1 MADIDVRD
9 AKPEDAGAIVH
20 VRTRTWQIA
29 YAHIFS
35 PEQLAGMSAEPQA
48 ERWTEWWRRLIA
60 DPPPQAHTL
69 VADHEGRVAGFASL
83 GAALAEEVPGP
94 VGELYAI
101 YVLPEV
107 SGHGIGRALMAE
119 TLNRLQSEGFPEA
132 ILWVLEDNPRTRR
145 FYELAGW
152 RVDGNV
158 KEEESLG
165 TVARE
170 IRYRITLD
178 PLP

>member
-1 MADIDVRD
+1 LSLRAAWLTETYETPSPRIWSDV
-9 AKPEDAGAIVH
+9 
-20 VRTRTWQIA
+20 Q
-29 YAHIFS
+29 
-35 PEQLAGMSAEPQA
+35 
-48 ERWTEWWRRLIA
+48 
-60 DPPPQAHTL
+60 
-69 VADHEGRVAGFASL
+69 
-83 GAALAEEVPGP
+83 GAALAEEVPGH

-132 ILWVLEDNPRTRR
+132 ILWVIDDNPRTRR

-152 RVDGNV
+152 RADGSV

-170 IRYRITLD
+170 IRYRIALD